1 MNNAPP
7 PDLSPELAELL
18 ATERQRPG
26 LSPTAAD
33 RILARL
39 ENTLSTPP
47 PPPSRRRLI
56 SLGSF
61 VLGLIVGGT
70 LVGGFLRTQPGPLQ
84 PKLLVLDAPL
94 PPPSTVI
101 VVERQSP
108 APAVVLPS
116 RGPTVRHGS
125 GHSDR
130 RSAEQSEATSA
141 PERDTE
147 LARERALIETARTAL
162 SRKQSTAIDVLLRHE
177 QQYPSGRL
185 AEERESLLVQALL
198 HSGRNDEARKRA
210 LRFRARWPHSL
221 LLPVIDA
228 ALRTIP

>member
-18 ATERQRPG
+18 TIERQRPG

-39 ENTLSTPP
+39 ENTLSTAPQPP
-47 PPPSRRRLI
+47 RRRGLI

-61 VLGLIVGGT
+61 VLGL
-70 LVGGFLRTQPGPLQ
+70 LVGGALVGGLVRTQLGPLQ

-94 PPPSTVI
+94 PPPSTVV

-108 APAVVLPS
+108 APAVVLPPRS
-116 RGPTVRHGS
+116 PAARHGS

-130 RSAEQSEATSA
+130 RGAEPSEATTA

-198 HSGRNDEARKRA
+198 HSGRNDEAHKRA